1 MKKNIFVV
9 LLISISSAI
18 VGQGLFTKTYHT
30 EETHNLGQIN
40 IDNSGNYLVSGA
52 YRDLTTNLG
61 RPFIYKINKNGE
73 LIDTA
78 RYFGGFQ
85 NHIYI
90 DELIP
95 FNNYYIVLASITEE
109 NYGGVPIKSL
119 VYMKIDTNLNL
130 INTKYY
136 YLLDNSIIYATSSQL
151 DKDSNIIMNGWY
163 IVPTGYVGSFI
174 TKLSIDGDSLATHI
188 IPADSIREFTALHVD
203 SNYYYSFSSDL
214 WDQNIYKYDTNLTL
228 VSKTE
233 MPKACAEKFT
243 PVFINDSVYYT
254 SGWRYIAGYKEYGIM
269 KASLKGTLFNSVKF
283 GIVDSANTLANTEA
297 LCKSGDYLY
306 LYGNPYTSSSL
317 IPYGNGKPSWNY
329 IAKLDTNLN
338 IIWEKLYGGDAFY
351 MAVDITVDTDGGLLL
366 LSTRNDLYDG
376 VNQLDVHLMKI
387 DTAGNAVWVNDIKIR
402 EIGVD
407 IFPNPTSS
415 QLNITLN
422 SPNKT
427 IYQLQIKD
435 LQGKQILQ
443 KQINAKQ
450 TKLDVSNLSKG
461 IYILEG
467 STNTGES
474 FSRKFVKE

>member
-1 MKKNIFVV
+1 MKKNIIILL
-9 LLISISSAI
+9 LLIINGSIL
-18 VGQGLFTKTYHT
+18 GQELFTKTYKTIESHSA
-30 EETHNLGQIN
+30 GQIN
-40 IDNSGNYLVSGA
+40 IDNSGNYIMNGSYVSVQG
-52 YRDLTTNLG
+52 LS
-61 RPFIYKINKNGE
+61 RPFVYKVNKEGE
-73 LIDTA
+73 VVDSA
-78 RYFGGFQ
+78 RYFL
-85 NHIYI
+85 NSI
-90 DELIP
+90 DNIVLNQFIP
-95 FNNYYIVLASITEE
+95 LDNYYVFMFYIREE
-109 NYGGVPIKSL
+109 TPYTDPIRTL
-119 VYMKIDTNLNL
+119 GYMRTDTNLNIL
-130 INTKYY
+130 DTQFYY
-136 YLLDNSIIYATSSQL
+136 FLDNSTIYATSSQL

-427 IYQLQIKD
+427 IYQLQITD

-467 STNTGES
+467 ITNTGES